1 MSADRYDALIV
12 GAGMSGLAAGIRLA
26 QFGKRVAILERH
38 ALWGGLNSFYK
49 RGGRRF
55 DSGLHALTNFARPE
69 SKSAP
74 LSRVLRQLRLRF
86 DDLGLGEQGTSRLHL
101 GDLRLDFTNDFAC
114 FESEIAR
121 AFPSERDRFA
131 ALVRAIRE
139 SDPFTTEQPSAS
151 GRAFL
156 RKHLDDQD
164 LVEALLLPLCWYGS
178 GREDDVDEYQAI
190 ILFRAIFLEGLA
202 RPRGGIK
209 PILDLL
215 VARFREAGGELKTHH
230 GVESILRDATGA
242 ARGVRLDS
250 GVELLSDRILSSA
263 GYVETRTLCGAASAP
278 SDHGRLSFVE
288 TQRVLS
294 VPSRSIGAKHTLVFF
309 ADAPRFG
316 WRRPEAPV
324 DLSTGVI
331 ACSDNYAGNEIAP
344 QGLMRVTCLANPEPW
359 CAYDESEYAR
369 QKTLWEDRICA
380 IAAPYAADPR
390 PHTTQVDCF
399 TPKTIVHYT
408 GHVGGTVY
416 GSPRKRLDGDSGI
429 PNVFLIGTDQGFV
442 GIVGALM
449 SGISMANRHA
459 LVAS

>member
-55 DSGLHALTNFARPE
+55 DSGLHALTNFASPE

-101 GDLRLDFTNDFAC
+101 DDVRLDFTNDFAR
-114 FESEIAR
+114 FESEVAR
-121 AFPSERDRFA
+121 AFPAQRDRFA
-131 ALVRAIRE
+131 ALVRAIRDA
-139 SDPFTTEQPSAS
+139 DPFTAENPSAS

-156 RKHLDDQD
+156 REYLTDDD

-178 GREDDVDEYQAI
+178 GREDDVDAYQAV

-230 GVESILRDATGA
+230 GVESILRDAAGA

-250 GVELLSDRILSSA
+250 GVELFSDRILSSA
-263 GYVETRTLCGAASAP
+263 GFVETRALCGEESAP

-294 VPSRSIGAKHTLVFF
+294 VPSRAIGAQHTLVFF

-331 ACSDNYAGNEIAP
+331 ACSDNYAANEIAP
-344 QGLMRVTCLANPEPW
+344 NGLMRVTCLANPEAWFAFPE
-359 CAYDESEYAR
+359 DEYAR

-380 IAAPYAADPR
+380 VGARYSADPR

-399 TPKTIVHYT
+399 TPRTIRHYT

-416 GSPRKRLDGDSGI
+416 GSPRKRLDGDSGV

>member
-1 MSADRYDALIV
+1 MSTERYDALVI

-26 QFGKRVAILERH
+26 QFGRRVAILERH

-55 DSGLHALTNFARPE
+55 DSGLHALTNFARPDV
-69 SKSAP
+69 KSAP

-86 DDLGLGEQGTSRLHL
+86 DDLHLGEQGRSRLHL
-101 GDLRLDFTNDFAC
+101 ADLRLDFSNDFALL
-114 FESEIAR
+114 ESEVSR
-121 AFPSERDRFA
+121 AFPAQRAHFA
-131 ALVRAIRE
+131 SFVRAVRE
-139 SDPFTTEQPSAS
+139 ADPFTAVESSAS

-156 RKHLDDQD
+156 REHITDDD
-164 LVEALLLPLCWYGS
+164 LVEALMLPLCWYGS
-178 GREDDVDEYQAI
+178 GRESDVDAYQAV

-209 PILDLL
+209 PLLDLL
-215 VARFREAGGELKTHH
+215 IARYKAEGGELRTHQ
-230 GVESILRDATGA
+230 GVESVLRDARGA

-250 GVELLSDRILSSA
+250 GDELLCDRILSSA
-263 GYVETRTLCGAASAP
+263 GYVETRALCGETSAAL
-278 SDHGRLSFVE
+278 DRGRLSFVE
-288 TQRVLS
+288 TQRVLAR
-294 VPSRSIGAKHTLVFF
+294 PSAAIGATHTLVFF
-309 ADAPRFG
+309 ADSLRPA

-324 DLSTGVI
+324 DLSNGVI
-331 ACSDNYAGNEIAP
+331 ACSDNYADNEITPA
-344 QGLMRVTCLANPEPW
+344 GLMRVTCLANPETW
-359 CAYDESEYAR
+359 CGYAEDSYGVEKDR
-369 QKTLWEDRICA
+369 WEDAMCA
-380 IAAPYAADPR
+380 AAAPFAADPR

-399 TPKTIVHYT
+399 TPRTIVQYT

-429 PNVFLIGTDQGFV
+429 ANVHLIGTDQGFV

-449 SGISMANRHA
+449 SGISIANRCA